1 MKKHLQRLA
10 LLVVFALGFLRL
22 TPAIGQVA
30 LLPLYQYNR
39 STTPYTEIT
48 GGVVLGTTASDD
60 QVFID
65 PAAPL
70 GGFSGATGVG
80 IPMGFDFVLNG
91 VTYDRIAINN
101 NGWIA
106 LGSSTLTPSVNTAGS
121 SYTPLSSTSAITP
134 AALAAKIAGFGV
146 DLQGQAG
153 PAGSPADSSTLR
165 VETIGTAPN
174 RVCVVQWKNYR
185 PYNATGTNLNFQ
197 IRMEEGTNRVVFHYG
212 TMSAGTGS
220 YSGMVGLRAEPA
232 ATATNYISLT
242 TSTTWASPSIST
254 AASQSMTLS
263 SAVLPASG
271 SSYSFSP
278 PAGTDLQAW
287 TILSPVAPLSGG
299 MSSPVTIRVR
309 NTGANPIT
317 SATLTY
323 EMGGGTPVTESWTGN
338 ITTGQTADHTF
349 SANATIPS
357 SNFSFSAWT
366 GNVNGAGPDAN
377 ANNDTVRQSY
387 LLAIAGGTYIVGPSA
402 TANYP
407 TVAAA
412 VSAISQAGITGSINF
427 LIEPGTYFSPTGGYD
442 LSSVVGSGGSTTIGF
457 SSLTGSAADVIL
469 YNDTTGTPSSARHTF
484 NISVPGVSFSSLT
497 FARANIGSS
506 TSAAL
511 NFNTGAHNASITGC
525 VFNDLLGTSNF
536 ASNAVRL
543 GDCNGVS
550 IIGNQFNDFYYSIYQ
565 SGNNGS
571 VGSAYSTGLQ
581 VISNTINRCR
591 YYGIYLISVSNC
603 LIQNNLLDQMHPT
616 ATFGYGIYF
625 SRCYKATVS
634 ENTIQG
640 LLPIYPI
647 YFFNYNGDPSNRNV
661 VINNVISGT
670 NLTASATHYPIY
682 FSASFSATATAPAN
696 PRDYANVANNT
707 VNYVVSST
715 STTAYG
721 LLHVLGSTTAAT
733 NGIIGVFNNI
743 FYAKAGAGATLP
755 TGIRG
760 IYISAAQAR
769 DSIQSNYNNIRL
781 EDNAGAPAARPL
793 VGVTTTAATN
803 YNTLAAW
810 TTASGRDANSVSIS
824 PNFASVTNA
833 IPSAQSMDNL
843 GTPLTYVT
851 IDRTGASRNAVT
863 PDLGAYEYTPSSVD
877 LGLVSVNAS
886 ASCPAAGQ
894 TMTATVRN
902 VGSSAFDFS
911 LDPATI
917 SVSVSGPIPQS
928 FTATINSGIL
938 DTASSMTITI
948 TNLLDL
954 SIGGTYTLAGNLS
967 VLTDGNVANN
977 SSTGNTIVQVANPS
991 PYTQDFN
998 TGTTIPAGFTTNMT
1012 RNATAGVGQTPG
1024 LRRNVYSTLTAELEG
1039 PLVGPVFAGDAFRFE
1054 YKITDW
1060 PSTWPGTAVP
1070 MGAGDTIKIFM
1081 SGDCGVT
1088 YSLADVITSSNHV
1101 TSNSF
1106 ARYTVPVPSSMVGSF
1121 VKVRISFRQ
1130 SSGLDVDF
1138 DLDNF
1143 QIVQPPAVDMGVVAI
1158 TSPNDG
1164 CGLSASSVVG
1174 VRVRNFG
1181 AAAQSNIPVFYSIN
1195 GGTAVNEVIPGPV
1208 NPGDTLT
1215 YYFATT
1221 ANLAVAGPYNFAA
1234 ATGSAGD
1241 GDPSNDGTNRLV
1253 TSYLLVSQFP
1263 YSQDFENGPAG
1274 WTVGGSNSSWALG
1287 APTGTVINSAGG
1299 GVASWVTNLAGN
1311 YNANEVSYIQSPCLS
1326 FASVFNAVLSM
1337 KVWWHGE
1344 AGWDGGQVQ
1353 YSLDGGY
1360 TWTVLGNGSSG
1371 LFNWYNDTLT
1381 FGPGVGRTVWTGN
1394 LATSN
1399 PPTSGGW
1406 VNARHSLAA
1415 LNFQPSV
1422 LLRVAYYSDGS
1433 VQYEGLG
1440 VDDISIDLP
1449 PAVDM
1454 GVIAVTAPVSGC
1466 VLGTQ
1471 EQVSVRLSNFG
1482 SAAQTNFPV
1491 SFSVNGATPV
1501 VETYQGTVNPGDTV
1515 QFTFATR
1522 ADLSLP
1528 GSYVVRGA
1536 TAMTNDAFP
1545 VNDGR
1550 NITVVNTF
1558 PQIVPIIADLN
1569 SGFPSFLQPSPA
1581 TNMTASANGVGR
1593 SGNLRYNVFSTLVA
1607 NLNTKLV
1614 GPLQP
1619 GHNLEFDYKITDWS
1633 GWVWPGVPTTLGA
1646 GDTIKI
1652 LVSNTCG
1659 QSYQLVDTI
1668 HAGNHVADTNYR
1680 TRTVSLA
1687 SFVGQ
1692 SIYVRI
1698 VFAQASGMDA
1708 YFDIDNFKIWNP
1720 LSPRILSIS
1729 QSTATC
1735 TPTAHSIDAQIALA
1749 PQGASL
1755 TQVNLQYDL
1764 TGLGYSSTPMTYNA
1778 ANDRWVGT
1786 VPAGSINVPVRY
1798 RVTALDASSLVDT
1811 SLPRT
1816 YTDNYL
1822 TVFAGNDT
1830 TVTPGDTA
1838 TLSASTTGFAS
1849 SSQLRAS
1856 TVGGNGSGGVTFNLR
1871 ARNTVT
1877 IDSILV
1883 PISGSTATTVDVW
1896 YSTSPINGAPTVAS
1910 PAWTQIVSG
1919 YSVTANNASLTPTN
1933 LVGIPMPA
1941 NFSMPSGAVY
1951 GFFVGCN
1958 GTMIYTTYA
1967 SQVDT
1972 FVDPNMVI
1980 YTGPN
1985 VGYGGSAPNPTFSTR
2000 QFCGAVSVRNPAAVS
2015 WMVQG
2020 TSTVLSTGPVFRVAP
2035 NATTTYVAMITDS
2048 VCTST
2053 DAVTVFT
2060 VGQNQVTGTFKY
2072 NNTPQTPMTNSTVQ
2086 CRDANNVVLMTA
2098 QTDATGAY
2106 SMSGMTNGTYTVT
2119 GVTSKPW
2126 GGVNSVDA
2134 LGIARS
2140 FTGAAPLVGL
2150 RVKAADVN
2158 GSNTIN
2164 SLDALTTSRRFS
2176 GSIATF
2182 TVGNW
2187 AYEAVPTTVAGGV
2200 TTRNIMALAYGDV
2213 NGSYQPNTALRLDPR
2228 MVAFNQGYMTASDLT
2243 ILPVRIDRAL
2253 SLGALSVV
2261 VELPA
2266 GVRAEAVRS
2275 ALIKGDFDFHQ
2286 NGNELRISWF
2296 SVDGVELSENDL
2308 LFSMELSGVS
2318 SLNAADLHFG
2328 ELSEAASPLAEVYP
2342 LVGLRMPRVSGV
2354 GQVVSLFPNPARDLS
2369 QIRVRL
2375 NSTADVAVRVLDARG
2390 RQVADFTRRLEAGT
2404 QVLDLVTEG
2413 WSEGQYRVEISVLEG
2428 KEVRQHGFRLQVRK

>member
-1 MKKHLQRLA
+1 MKKYLQRLA

-80 IPMGFDFVLNG
+80 FPMGFDFVLNG

-174 RVCVVQWKNYR
+174 RICVVQWKNYR

-323 EMGGGTPVTESWTGN
+323 EMGGGAPVTESWTGN

-442 LSSVVGSGGSTTIGF
+442 LSSVIGSGGSTTIGF

-536 ASNAVRL
+536 ASNAIRL

-550 IIGNQFNDFYYSIYQ
+550 IIGNQFNDFYNSIYQ
-565 SGNNGS
+565 TGNSGT
-571 VGSAYSTGLQ
+571 VGSAYSSGLQ

-591 YYGIYLISVSNC
+591 YNGIYLINVSNC
-603 LIQNNLLDQMHPT
+603 LVQNNLLDGMHPT

-670 NLTASATHYPIY
+670 NLTASATHYPIF

-721 LLHVLGSTTAAT
+721 LLHVSGSTTAAN

-760 IYISAAQAR
+760 IYITAAQAR

-793 VGVTTTAATN
+793 VGVTTTATTN
-803 YNTLAAW
+803 YSTLAAW

-833 IPSAQSMDNL
+833 IPSAQNMDNL

-1287 APTGTVINSAGG
+1287 APAGTVINAAGG
-1299 GVASWVTNLAGN
+1299 GTSSWVTNLAGN
-1311 YNANEVSYIQSPCLS
+1311 YNANEASYIQSPCLS
-1326 FASVFNAVLSM
+1326 FANVFNAVLNM
-1337 KVWWHGE
+1337 KVWWHAE

-1353 YSLDGGY
+1353 YSIDGGN
-1360 TWTVLGNGSSG
+1360 TWSVLGNGSSG

-1381 FGPGVGRTVWTGN
+1381 FGPATGRTVWTGN
-1394 LATSN
+1394 TATSL

-1422 LLRVAYYSDGS
+1422 LLRVAFYSDAS

-1466 VLGTQ
+1466 VLGAQ
-1471 EQVSVRLSNFG
+1471 EQVAVRISNFG

-1491 SFSVNGATPV
+1491 SYSVNGATPV

-1729 QSTATC
+1729 QTTATC
-1735 TPTAHSIDAQIALA
+1735 TPTNHDVEAQIAVA
-1749 PQGASL
+1749 AQGASL

-1871 ARNTVT
+1871 ARNTIT

-1951 GFFVGCN
+1951 GFFVGSSA
-1958 GTMIYTTYA
+1958 TMIYTTYA
-1967 SQVDT
+1967 SQIDT

-1985 VGYGGSAPNPTFSTR
+1985 IGYGGSAPNPTFSTR

-2072 NNTPQTPMTNSTVQ
+2072 NNTPQTPMTNSTVE
-2086 CRDANNVVLMTA
+2086 CRDANNVVLMSA

-2228 MVAFNQGYMTASDLT
+2228 MVALNQGYMTASDLT

-2354 GQVVSLFPNPARDLS
+2354 GQEVSLYPNPARDLS

-2390 RQVADFTRRLEAGT
+2390 RQVADFTRRMDAGY

>member
-1 MKKHLQRLA
+1 MKKYLQRLA
-10 LLVVFALGFLRL
+10 LLVVFTLGFLRL

-39 STTPYTEIT
+39 STTPFTEIT

-65 PAAPL
+65 PAVPL

-80 IPMGFDFVLNG
+80 FPMGFDFVLNG
-91 VTYDRIAINN
+91 VSYNRIAINN

-134 AALAAKIAGFGV
+134 AALAAKIAGFGI

-153 PAGSPADSSTLR
+153 PTGSPADSSTLR

-220 YSGMVGLRAEPA
+220 YNGMVGLRAEPA

-242 TSTTWASPSIST
+242 NSTAWASPSIST
-254 AASQSMTLS
+254 AASQTMTLS

-271 SSYSFSP
+271 SEYSFSP

-323 EMGGGTPVTESWTGN
+323 EMGGGAPVTESWTGN

-412 VSAISQAGITGSINF
+412 VSAIRQAGITGSINF

-497 FARANIGSS
+497 FARFNIGFS

-511 NFNTGAHNASITGC
+511 NFNTGAHNASVTGC
-525 VFNDLLGTSNF
+525 VFNDLLGTSNS

-565 SGNNGS
+565 SGNTGS

-647 YFFNYNGDPSNRNV
+647 YFINYNGDPSNRNV

-670 NLTASATHYPIY
+670 NLTASATHYPIF

-721 LLHVLGSTTAAT
+721 LLHVSGSTTAAT

-793 VGVTTTAATN
+793 VGVTTTATTN
-803 YNTLAAW
+803 YSTLAAW

-824 PNFASVTNA
+824 PNFASITNA

-843 GTPLTYVT
+843 GTPLAYVT
-851 IDRTGASRNAVT
+851 IDRSGASRNAVT
-863 PDLGAYEYTPSSVD
+863 PDLGAFEFTPSSTD
-877 LGLVSVNAS
+877 LSLASVNAS

-894 TMTATVRN
+894 PLTATIRN
-902 VGSSAFDFS
+902 VGASAFDFS
-911 LDPATI
+911 LDPATV
-917 SVSVSGPIPQS
+917 SVSVSGPIPQTFS
-928 FTATINSGIL
+928 VTINSGVL
-938 DTASSMTITI
+938 DTASIMTVTV

-954 SIGGTYTLAGNLS
+954 SIGGTYSLGANLS
-967 VLTDGNVANN
+967 ASTDGNVANN
-977 SSTGNTIVQVANPS
+977 ANTGTVVVQVANPS

-998 TGTTIPAGFTTNMT
+998 TGTAIPAGFTTSMFLNS
-1012 RNATAGVGQTPG
+1012 TAGVGQTPC
-1024 LRRNVYSTLTAELEG
+1024 LRGNVYGVNVANLDG
-1039 PLVGPVFAGDAFRFE
+1039 PLVGPVAAGDAFRFE

-1081 SGDCGVT
+1081 SGDCGISYTMV
-1088 YSLADVITSSNHV
+1088 DFITSANHV

-1106 ARYTVPVPSSMVGSF
+1106 ARYTVPVPSSMVGGF

-1138 DLDNF
+1138 DVDNF

-1181 AAAQSNIPVFYSIN
+1181 AAAQSNVPVFYSIN

-1241 GDPSNDGTNRLV
+1241 ADPSNDGTNRLV
-1253 TSYLLVSQFP
+1253 SSYLLVSQFP

-1274 WTVGGSNSSWALG
+1274 WTIGGSNPSWALG

-1299 GVASWVTNLAGN
+1299 GVASWVTNLSGN

-1326 FASVFNAVLSM
+1326 FASVFNAVLNM

-1353 YSLDGGY
+1353 YSLDGGN
-1360 TWTVLGNGSSG
+1360 TWTVLGDGSSG

-1471 EQVSVRLSNFG
+1471 EQVTVRLSNFG
-1482 SAAQTNFPV
+1482 SASQSNFPV
-1491 SFSVNGATPV
+1491 SYSVNGATPV
-1501 VETYQGTVNPGDTV
+1501 VETYVGTVNPGDTV

-1536 TAMTNDAFP
+1536 TALSNDAFP

-1550 NITVVNTF
+1550 NITAVNTF
-1558 PQIVPIIADLN
+1558 PNLVPIIANLN
-1569 SGFPSFLQPSPA
+1569 SGFPTFLQPSPA
-1581 TNMTASANGVGR
+1581 TNMTSAAAGVGQ

-1614 GPLQP
+1614 GPLQA
-1619 GHNLEFDYKITDWS
+1619 GHNLEFDYKITEWPS
-1633 GWVWPGVPTTLGA
+1633 AWPGIPSLLGA
-1646 GDTIKI
+1646 GDTIKVF
-1652 LVSNTCG
+1652 VSNTCG

-1668 HAGNHVADTNYR
+1668 HAGNHIPDTNYR

-1698 VFAQASGMDA
+1698 VFAQSSGIDV

-1735 TPTAHSIDAQIALA
+1735 TPTNHDVEAQILIA
-1749 PQGASL
+1749 PLGASL

-1798 RVTALDASSLVDT
+1798 RVTSLDASSLVDT

-1849 SSQLRAS
+1849 SSMLRAS
-1856 TVGGNGSGGVTFNLR
+1856 IDGGNGSGGVTFNLR
-1871 ARNTVT
+1871 ARNAITV
-1877 IDSILV
+1877 DSILV
-1883 PISGSTATTVDVW
+1883 PISGSAATTVDVW
-1896 YSTSPINGAPTVAS
+1896 YSTSPINGAPTVAA

-1919 YSVTANNASLTPTN
+1919 YSVTANNPSLTPTN
-1933 LVGIPMPA
+1933 LVGVPLPA
-1941 NFSMPSGAVY
+1941 NFSIPSGAVY

-1958 GTMIYTTYA
+1958 GTMIYTTFA

-2048 VCTST
+2048 VCTTT

-2060 VGQNQVTGTFKY
+2060 TGQNQVTGTFKY

-2176 GSIATF
+2176 GSIASF

-2286 NGNELRISWF
+2286 NGNELRVSWF

-2318 SLNAADLHFG
+2318 SLNADELHFG

-2342 LVGLRMPRVSGV
+2342 LVGLRMPRVSGA
-2354 GQVVSLFPNPARDLS
+2354 GQEVSLYPNPARDLS

-2375 NSTADVAVRVLDARG
+2375 NSTADVSVRVLDARG
-2390 RQVADFTRRLEAGT
+2390 RQVADFSRRLEAGT

>member
-1 MKKHLQRLA
+1 MVMSLLMFALA
-10 LLVVFALGFLRL
+10 LLWQTSAFA
-22 TPAIGQVA
+22 QVA
-30 LLPLYQYNR
+30 FLPLYQSGR
-39 STTPYTEIT
+39 VTGTYTEIS
-48 GGVVLGTTASDD
+48 GGVLVGTTTSDD
-60 QVFID
+60 QVFVD
-65 PAAPL
+65 PAVPA
-70 GGFSGATGVG
+70 GTSSGATGVG
-80 IPMGFDFVLNG
+80 FSIGFDFTFNG
-91 VTYDRIAINN
+91 VVYDRLAVNN
-101 NGWIA
+101 NGWIC
-106 LGSSTLTPSVNTAGS
+106 LGSSTLTPSVNTGGS
-121 SYTPLSSTSAITP
+121 SYTPLSSTTAITP
-134 AALAAKIAGFGV
+134 STLAAKISGLGM
-146 DLQGQAG
+146 DLQGQTN
-153 PAGSPADSSTLR
+153 SSIR
-165 VETIGTAPN
+165 IETVGTAPN
-174 RVCVVQWKNYR
+174 RVCVVQWKEYR
-185 PYNATGTNLNFQ
+185 AYNATGNNFNFQ
-197 IRMEEGTNRVVFHYG
+197 IRLVETTNTVEVAYG
-212 TMSAGTGS
+212 TMTAGTGI
-220 YSGMVGLRAEPA
+220 YTPMLGLRAEPA
-232 ATATNYISLT
+232 ATASNYLSLT
-242 TSTTWASPSIST
+242 SSTSWTNPSIST
-254 AASQSMTLS
+254 SAAGTMTLS
-263 SAVLPASG
+263 GAIFPASG
-271 SSYSFSP
+271 SVYTFSTP
-278 PAGTDLQAW
+278 TGTDLQAMS
-287 TILSPVAPLSGG
+287 LESPVPPLTGS
-299 MSSPVTIRVR
+299 MVAPVTLRIR
-309 NTGANPIT
+309 NTGLNPIT
-317 SATLTY
+317 SAIVGYQMT
-323 EMGGGTPVTESWTGN
+323 GGSTVLEAWSGN

-349 SANATIPS
+349 TTSLTTPATGS
-357 SNFSFSAWT
+357 FGVTGYVSNI
-366 GNVNGAGPDAN
+366 NGLGADAN
-377 ANNDTVRQSY
+377 QLNDTVSRNY
-387 LLAIAGGTYIVGPSA
+387 ILAMSGGTYVIGSSA
-402 TANYP
+402 TANFP
-407 TVAAA
+407 TVTAA
-412 VSAISQAGITGSINF
+412 VNAMRQGGITSSVNF

-442 LSSVVGSGGSTTIGF
+442 LSTIIGAGGSTTIGF

-469 YNDTTGTPSSARHTF
+469 YNDTTGSPSSARHTF

-497 FARANIGSS
+497 FARANIGST

-525 VFNDLLGTSNF
+525 VFNELLGTSNF
-536 ASNAVRL
+536 ASNAIRL
-543 GDCNGVS
+543 ADCNGVS

-565 SGNNGS
+565 SGNSGS

-647 YFFNYNGDPSNRNV
+647 YFFNYNGDPSNANV

-670 NLTASATHYPIY
+670 NLTASATHYPIF
-682 FSASFSATATAPAN
+682 FSPSFSATATAPAN

-721 LLHVLGSTTAAT
+721 LLHVSGSTTAAT

-743 FYAKAGAGATLP
+743 FYAKAGVGATLP

-760 IYISAAQAR
+760 IYISTTQAR

-833 IPSAQSMDNL
+833 IPSAQGMDNL
-843 GTPLTYVT
+843 GSPLTYVT
-851 IDRTGASRNAVT
+851 IDRTGAARNPVT

-877 LGLVSVNAS
+877 LGLVGVNAS

-902 VGSSAFDFS
+902 VGSSSFDFS

-917 SVSVSGPIPQS
+917 SVSVAGPIPQS

-938 DTASSMTITI
+938 DTASSMTVTI

-998 TGTTIPAGFTTNMT
+998 TGTTIPAGFTTTMT
-1012 RNATAGVGQTPG
+1012 RNATAGVGQTPC

-1039 PLVGPVFAGDAFRFE
+1039 PLVGPVAAGDAFRFE

-1081 SGDCGVT
+1081 SGDCGIT

-1106 ARYTVPVPSSMVGSF
+1106 ARYTVPVPSSMVGGF
-1121 VKVRISFRQ
+1121 VKVRIVFRQ
-1130 SSGLDVDF
+1130 LSGLDVDF

-1241 GDPSNDGTNRLV
+1241 ADPSNDGTNRLV

-1263 YSQDFENGPAG
+1263 YSQNFENGPAG
-1274 WTVGGSNSSWALG
+1274 WTVGGSNPSWALG
-1287 APTGTVINSAGG
+1287 APAATVINTAGG
-1299 GVASWVTNLAGN
+1299 GNASWVTNLTGL

-1326 FASVFNAVLSM
+1326 FATVFNAVLNM
-1337 KVWWHGE
+1337 KVWWHAE

-1353 YSLDGGY
+1353 YSINGGN
-1360 TWTVLGNGSSG
+1360 TWTVLGDLSSG
-1371 LFNWYNDTLT
+1371 LFNWYNQTLS
-1381 FGPGVGRTVWTGN
+1381 FGPGVGRNVWTGN
-1394 LATSN
+1394 TATGV

-1422 LLRVAYYSDGS
+1422 LLRVAFYSDGS

-1466 VLGTQ
+1466 VLGAQ

-1491 SFSVNGATPV
+1491 SYSVNGATPI
-1501 VETYQGTVNPGDTV
+1501 VETFQGTVNPGDTV
-1515 QFTFATR
+1515 QFNFATR

-1536 TAMTNDAFP
+1536 TALTNDAFP

-1558 PQIVPIIADLN
+1558 PNLVPIIANLN
-1569 SGFPSFLQPSPA
+1569 SGFPTFLQPSPA
-1581 TNMTASANGVGR
+1581 TNMTPAAAGVGQ

-1633 GWVWPGVPTTLGA
+1633 GWVWPGVPSTLGA
-1646 GDTIKI
+1646 GDTIKV

-1668 HAGNHVADTNYR
+1668 HAGNHIPDTNYR

-1729 QSTATC
+1729 QTTATC
-1735 TPTAHSIDAQIALA
+1735 TPTNHDVEAQIAVA
-1749 PQGASL
+1749 AQGASL

-1856 TVGGNGSGGVTFNLR
+1856 TDGGNGSGGVTFNLR
-1871 ARNTVT
+1871 ARNTIT

-1883 PISGSTATTVDVW
+1883 PLSGSTATTVDVW

-1919 YSVTANNASLTPTN
+1919 YSVTANNASLTSTN

-1951 GFFVGCN
+1951 GFFVGS
-1958 GTMIYTTYA
+1958 GSTMIYTTYA

-1972 FVDPNMVI
+1972 FVDANMVI

-2048 VCTST
+2048 VCTTT

-2060 VGQNQVTGTFKY
+2060 VGQNQITGTFKY

-2176 GSIATF
+2176 GSIASF

-2213 NGSYQPNTALRLDPR
+2213 NGSYQPSTALRLDSR
-2228 MVAFNQGYMTASDLT
+2228 MVALNQGYMTASDLT

-2296 SVDGVELSENDL
+2296 SVDGVELTENDL
-2308 LFSMELSGVS
+2308 LFSMELSGVN

-2354 GQVVSLFPNPARDLS
+2354 GQEVSLYPNPARDLS
-2369 QIRVRL
+2369 QVRVRL
-2375 NSTADVAVRVLDARG
+2375 NSTADVAVRVLDTRG
-2390 RQVADFTRRLEAGT
+2390 RQVADFTRRMDAGY
-2404 QVLDLVTEG
+2404 QVLDLVTED

>member
-1 MKKHLQRLA
+1 MVMSLLMFALA
-10 LLVVFALGFLRL
+10 LLWQ
-22 TPAIGQVA
+22 TSAIAQVA
-30 LLPLYQYNR
+30 LLPLYQNGRVTGTY
-39 STTPYTEIT
+39 SEIS
-48 GGVVLGTTASDD
+48 GGVLLGTTTSDD
-60 QVFID
+60 EVFVD
-65 PAAPL
+65 PTVPA
-70 GGFSGATGVG
+70 GTFSGATGVG
-80 IPMGFDFVLNG
+80 IPIGFDFTFNG
-91 VTYDRIAINN
+91 VVYDRLAVNN
-101 NGWIA
+101 NGWIC
-106 LGSSTLTPSVNTAGS
+106 LGSSTLTPAVSTVTTS
-121 SYTPLSSTSAITP
+121 SYTPLSTTSAITP
-134 AALAAKIAGFGV
+134 ASLVARIAGFAR
-146 DLQGQAG
+146 DLQGQTN
-153 PAGSPADSSTLR
+153 SSIR

-174 RVCVVQWKNYR
+174 RVCVVQWKEYR
-185 PYNATGTNLNFQ
+185 AWNATGNNFNFQ
-197 IRMEEGTNRVVFHYG
+197 IRLVETTNGVEVAFG

-220 YSGMVGLRAEPA
+220 YTGMLGLRAEPA
-232 ATATNYISLT
+232 ATATNYLSLS
-242 TSTTWASPSIST
+242 TSTSWTSPTVST
-254 AASQSMTLS
+254 SAAGTMTLS
-263 SAVLPASG
+263 STIFPASG
-271 SSYSFSP
+271 SVYTFSTP
-278 PAGTDLQAW
+278 SGTDLQAMS
-287 TILSPVAPLSGG
+287 LESPVPPLTGS
-299 MSSPVTIRVR
+299 MVAPVTLRIR
-309 NTGANPIT
+309 NTGLNPIT
-317 SATLTY
+317 SAIVGYQMT
-323 EMGGGTPVTESWTGN
+323 GGSTVLEAWSGN

-349 SANATIPS
+349 ATSLTTPATG
-357 SNFSFSAWT
+357 SFGVT
-366 GNVNGAGPDAN
+366 GYVGNINGLGADAN
-377 ANNDTVRQSY
+377 QLNDTVSRNY
-387 LLAIAGGTYIVGPSA
+387 ILAMSGGTYVIGSSA
-402 TANYP
+402 TANFP
-407 TVAAA
+407 TVTAA
-412 VSAISQAGITGSINF
+412 VDAMRQGGITGSMNF

-442 LSSVVGSGGSTTIGF
+442 LSSIIGAGGSTTIGF

-484 NISVPGVSFSSLT
+484 NVSVPGVSFSSLT
-497 FARANIGSS
+497 FARFNIGSS

-511 NFNTGAHNASITGC
+511 NFNTGAHNASVTGC
-525 VFNDLLGTSNF
+525 VFNDMLGTASF
-536 ASNAVRL
+536 SSNAIRM

-550 IIGNQFNDFYYSIYQ
+550 IIGNQFNDFYYNIYQ
-565 SGNNGS
+565 SGNSGA
-571 VGSAYSTGLQ
+571 VGSAYSSGLQ

-603 LIQNNLLDQMHPT
+603 LVQNNMLDQMHPT

-647 YFFNYNGDPSNRNV
+647 YFFNFNGDPANTNRV
-661 VINNVISGT
+661 VNNVISGT

-682 FSASFSATATAPAN
+682 LGASFSATATAPAN
-696 PRDYANVANNT
+696 SRDYADVAHNS
-707 VNYVVSST
+707 VNYQVSST

-721 LLHVLGSTTAAT
+721 LLHVAGSTTAA
-733 NGIIGVFNNI
+733 NNAIINVFNNI
-743 FYAKAGAGATLP
+743 FFAKAGAGATLP

-793 VGVTTTAATN
+793 VGVTTTATTN
-803 YNTLAAW
+803 YSTLSAW

-824 PNFASVTNA
+824 PNFASITNA

-843 GTPLTYVT
+843 GTPLAYVT
-851 IDRTGASRNAVT
+851 IDRSGASRNAVT
-863 PDLGAYEYTPSSVD
+863 PDLGAFEFTPSSTD
-877 LGLVSVNAS
+877 LSLASVNAT

-894 TMTATVRN
+894 PLTATIRN
-902 VGSSAFDFS
+902 VGASAFDFS

-917 SVSVSGPIPQS
+917 SVSVSGPIPQTFS
-928 FTATINSGIL
+928 VTINSGIL
-938 DTASSMTITI
+938 DTASNLTVNV

-954 SIGGTYTLAGNLS
+954 SIGGTYTLGGNLS
-967 VLTDGNVANN
+967 ASTDGNVANN
-977 SSTGNTIVQVANPS
+977 ANTGTVVVQVANPS

-998 TGTTIPAGFTTNMT
+998 TGTAVPAGFTTNMS
-1012 RNATAGVGQTPG
+1012 RNATAGVGQTPC
-1024 LRRNVYSTLTAELEG
+1024 LRRNVYGVNVADLDG
-1039 PLVGPVFAGDAFRFE
+1039 PLVGPVASGDAFRFE

-1081 SGDCGVT
+1081 SGDCGISYTLV
-1088 YSLADVITSSNHV
+1088 DFITSANHV
-1101 TSNSF
+1101 SSNAF
-1106 ARYTVPVPSSMVGSF
+1106 ARYTVPVPSSMVGGF
-1121 VKVRISFRQ
+1121 VKVRLNFRQ
-1130 SSGLDVDF
+1130 QSGLDVDF
-1138 DLDNF
+1138 DVDNF

-1164 CGLSASSVVG
+1164 CGLSASSVVS

-1181 AAAQSNIPVFYSIN
+1181 TAAQSNIPVFYSIN
-1195 GGTAVNEVIPGPV
+1195 GGTAINEVIPGPV
-1208 NPGDTLT
+1208 NPGDTMT
-1215 YYFATT
+1215 YSFATT
-1221 ANLAVAGPYNFAA
+1221 ANLAVAGPYNIAA
-1234 ATGSAGD
+1234 ATTSSND
-1241 GDPSNDGTNRLV
+1241 GDPANDGANRLV
-1253 TSYLLVSQFP
+1253 TSYLLVNQFP

-1274 WTVGGSNSSWALG
+1274 WTVGGSNPSWALG
-1287 APTGTVINSAGG
+1287 APTGTVINAAGG

-1311 YNANEVSYIQSPCLS
+1311 YNASEASYIQSPCLS
-1326 FASVFNAVLSM
+1326 FASVFNAVLNM
-1337 KVWWHGE
+1337 KVWWHAEVGY
-1344 AGWDGGQVQ
+1344 DGGQVQ
-1353 YSLDGGY
+1353 YSIDGGN
-1360 TWTVLGNGSSG
+1360 TWSVLGNGSSG

-1381 FGPGVGRTVWTGN
+1381 FGPAAGRTVWTGN
-1394 LATSN
+1394 TATSN

-1406 VNARHSLAA
+1406 VNVRHSLAA
-1415 LNFQPSV
+1415 LNFQSSV
-1422 LLRVAYYSDGS
+1422 LLRVAFYADNS

-1482 SAAQTNFPV
+1482 SASQSNFPV
-1491 SFSVNGATPV
+1491 SYSVNGATPV
-1501 VETYQGTVNPGDTV
+1501 VETYVGTVNPGDTV

-1536 TAMTNDAFP
+1536 TALSNDAFP

-1558 PQIVPIIADLN
+1558 PNIVPIIANLN
-1569 SGFPSFLQPSPA
+1569 SGFPTFLQPSPA
-1581 TNMTASANGVGR
+1581 TNMFASATGVGQ
-1593 SGNLRYNVFSTLVA
+1593 SGNLRYNVFSSLVA

-1614 GPLQP
+1614 GPLQA

-1633 GWVWPGVPTTLGA
+1633 GWVWPGIPSNLGA
-1646 GDTIKI
+1646 GDTIKVF
-1652 LVSNTCG
+1652 VSNTCG

-1668 HAGNHVADTNYR
+1668 HAGNHIPDTNYR

-1698 VFAQASGMDA
+1698 VFAQASGIDV
-1708 YFDIDNFKIWNP
+1708 YFDVDNFKIWNP

-1735 TPTAHSIDAQIALA
+1735 TPTNHDVEAQIAIA
-1749 PQGASL
+1749 AQGASL

-1838 TLSASTTGFAS
+1838 TLSATTTGFAS
-1849 SSQLRAS
+1849 SSMLRAS

-1871 ARNTVT
+1871 ARNAIT

-1919 YSVTANNASLTPTN
+1919 YSVTANNASLTPTS

-1951 GFFVGCN
+1951 GFYVGCS

-2000 QFCGAVSVRNPAAVS
+2000 QFCGAVSVRNPAAVA
-2015 WMVQG
+2015 WMAQG
-2020 TSTVLSTGPVFRVAP
+2020 SSTILSTGPVFRVAP

-2048 VCTST
+2048 VCTTT

-2086 CRDANNVVLMTA
+2086 CRDANNVVLLTA
-2098 QTDATGAY
+2098 QTDATGTY

-2119 GVTSKPW
+2119 GVTNKPW

-2176 GSIATF
+2176 GSIASF

-2261 VELPA
+2261 VELPV

-2318 SLNAADLHFG
+2318 SLNASDLHFG

-2354 GQVVSLFPNPARDLS
+2354 GQEVSLYPNPARDLS

-2390 RQVADFTRRLEAGT
+2390 RQVADFSRRMEAGY

>member
-1 MKKHLQRLA
+1 MKKHLHFLA
-10 LLVVFALGFLRL
+10 FALFALVFGLSAQAQTVYTVGTGTTVNTTTGYPAAYGNYWWGSRQQYMIRASELAALGATPGNIGSIAFDVATVVATPLQGYTIKMGTTSDTAFTTTAGWRSGL
-22 TPAIGQVA
+22 TTVYSGPATGYVPVSGWNTHLFTPAYFWDGMSNLVIEVCFNNSAYSSNAGTRMTA
-30 LLPLYQYNR
+30 TPWNSSMAYNADAAGICANSSVT
-39 STTPYTEIT
+39 STYLNRPNMQLSIT
-48 GGVVLGTTASDD
+48 G
-60 QVFID
+60 I
-65 PAAPL
+65 
-70 GGFSGATGVG
+70 VG
-80 IPMGFDFVLNG
+80 LD
-91 VTYDRIAINN
+91 
-101 NGWIA
+101 
-106 LGSSTLTPSVNTAGS
+106 
-121 SYTPLSSTSAITP
+121 
-134 AALAAKIAGFGV
+134 LAASSLIA
-146 DLQGQAG
+146 
-153 PAGSPADSSTLR
+153 
-165 VETIGTAPN
+165 
-174 RVCVVQWKNYR
+174 
-185 PYNATGTNLNFQ
+185 
-197 IRMEEGTNRVVFHYG
+197 
-212 TMSAGTGS
+212 
-220 YSGMVGLRAEPA
+220 
-232 ATATNYISLT
+232 
-242 TSTTWASPSIST
+242 
-254 AASQSMTLS
+254 
-263 SAVLPASG
+263 
-271 SSYSFSP
+271 
-278 PAGTDLQAW
+278 
-287 TILSPVAPLSGG
+287 PVAPMGG
-299 MSSPVTIRVR
+299 GASSPVTMQIM
-309 NTGANPIT
+309 NTASTTIT
-317 SATLTY
+317 SATLGY
-323 EMGGGTPVTESWTGN
+323 RMSGGSVVTQSWTGS
-338 ITTGQTADHTF
+338 IATGQTANFTF
-349 SANATIPS
+349 SSGITAPAS
-357 SNFSFSAWT
+357 GSFSISAF
-366 GNVNGAGPDAN
+366 VSN
-377 ANNDTVRQSY
+377 ANGLGADLNQANDTVSRTII
-387 LLAIAGGTYIVGPSA
+387 LAIPGGTYTIGASA

-407 TVAAA
+407 TVTAA
-412 VSAISQAGITGSINF
+412 VNAMRAGGITGSINF
-427 LIEPGTYFSPTGGYD
+427 LIEPGNYFSPSGGYD
-442 LSSVVGSGGSTTIGF
+442 LSGIIGAGGSTTIGF

-469 YNDTTGTPSSARHTF
+469 YNDTTSPASGTRHTF
-484 NISVPGVSFSSLT
+484 NVSVPGVSFSSLT
-497 FARANIGSS
+497 FARANIGST
-506 TSAAL
+506 TSAAINL
-511 NFNTGAHNASITGC
+511 NTGAHNASVTGC

-536 ASNAVRL
+536 ASNAIRM

-565 SGNNGS
+565 SGNSGT

-640 LLPIYPI
+640 VLPIYPI
-647 YFFNYNGDPSNRNV
+647 YFSNFNGDPSNKNRV
-661 VINNVISGT
+661 VNNVISGT
-670 NLTASATHYPIY
+670 NITATATHYPIY
-682 FSASFSATATAPAN
+682 FSASYSATATN
-696 PRDYANVANNT
+696 PSNSRDYADVAHNT

-715 STTAYG
+715 TTSAYG
-721 LLHVLGSTTAAT
+721 LLYVVGSSTPANNA
-733 NGIIGVFNNI
+733 IIGVYNNI

-760 IYISAAQAR
+760 IYISTTQAR

-793 VGVTTTAATN
+793 VGVTTTASTN
-803 YNTLAAW
+803 YSTLAAW

-824 PNFASVTNA
+824 PNFASVLNA
-833 IPSAQSMDNL
+833 IPSAQAMDNL

-851 IDRTGASRNAVT
+851 IDRTGASRNPVT
-863 PDLGAYEYTPSSVD
+863 PDLGAYEYTPSSID
-877 LGLVSVNAS
+877 LALAGLNA
-886 ASCPAAGQ
+886 AAACPAGGQ
-894 TMTATVRN
+894 TITATLRN
-902 VGSSAFDFS
+902 VGNTAFNFA

-1012 RNATAGVGQTPG
+1012 RNATAGVGQTG
-1024 LRRNVYSTLTAELEG
+1024 ALRYNVYSTLVANVDG
-1039 PLVGPVFAGDAFRFE
+1039 PLVGPVNAGDALRFE
-1054 YKITDW
+1054 YKVTAW
-1060 PSTWPGTAVP
+1060 SGWVWPGTPVAL
-1070 MGAGDTIKIFM
+1070 GAGDTIKIFL
-1081 SGDCGVT
+1081 SSDCGLS
-1088 YSLADVITSSNHV
+1088 YNLADIITSANHV
-1101 TSNSF
+1101 TSNGF
-1106 ARYTVPVPSSMVGSF
+1106 TRFTVPLSASMVGGF
-1121 VKVRISFRQ
+1121 VKARINFKQ
-1130 SSGLDVDF
+1130 VSGIDVYF
-1138 DLDNF
+1138 DVDNF

-1164 CGLSASSVVG
+1164 CGLSASSVVS
-1174 VRVRNFG
+1174 VRVKNFG
-1181 AAAQSNIPVFYSIN
+1181 TAAQTNIPVFYSIN
-1195 GGTAVNEVIPGPV
+1195 GGNAINEVIPGPV

-1215 YYFATT
+1215 YAFTAT
-1221 ANLAVAGPYNFAA
+1221 ANLAVAGPYNIAA
-1234 ATGSAGD
+1234 ATASAND
-1241 GDPSNDGTNRLV
+1241 GDPSNDGANRLV

-1263 YSQDFENGPAG
+1263 YSQGFENGPAG

-1287 APTGTVINSAGG
+1287 APAGTVINAAGG
-1299 GVASWVTNLAGN
+1299 GTSSWVTNLAGN
-1311 YNANEVSYIQSPCLS
+1311 YNANEASYIQSPCLS
-1326 FASVFNAVLSM
+1326 FANVFNAVLNM
-1337 KVWWHGE
+1337 KVWWHAE

-1353 YSLDGGY
+1353 YSIDGGN
-1360 TWTVLGNGSSG
+1360 TWSVLGNGSSG

-1381 FGPGVGRTVWTGN
+1381 FGPATGRTVWTGN
-1394 LATSN
+1394 TATSL

-1422 LLRVAYYSDGS
+1422 LLRVAFYSDGS

-1466 VLGTQ
+1466 VLGAQ
-1471 EQVSVRLSNFG
+1471 EQVAVRISNFG

-1491 SFSVNGATPV
+1491 SYSVNGATPV

-1558 PQIVPIIADLN
+1558 PLIVPIIADLN

-1593 SGNLRYNVFSTLVA
+1593 SGNLRYNVYSTLVA

-1633 GWVWPGVPTTLGA
+1633 GWVWPGVPSTLGA
-1646 GDTIKI
+1646 GDTIKV

-1698 VFAQASGMDA
+1698 QFRQTSGIDV

-1729 QSTATC
+1729 QTTATC
-1735 TPTAHSIDAQIALA
+1735 TPTAHQVDAQIAVA

-1838 TLSASTTGFAS
+1838 TLRATTTGFAS
-1849 SSQLRAS
+1849 SSMLRAS
-1856 TVGGNGSGGVTFNLR
+1856 LDGGNGSGGITFNLR
-1871 ARNTVT
+1871 ARNSIT

-1883 PISGSTATTVDVW
+1883 PLSGAAATTVDVW
-1896 YSTSPINGAPTVAS
+1896 YSTTPINGAPTIAS

-1951 GFFVGCN
+1951 GFFVGS
-1958 GTMIYTTYA
+1958 GSTMIYTTYT

-1985 VGYGGSAPNPTFSTR
+1985 VGYGGAAPNPTFSTR
-2000 QFCGAVSVRNPAAVS
+2000 QFCGAVSVRNPAAVA

-2035 NATTTYVAMITDS
+2035 SATTTYVAMITDS

-2086 CRDANNVVLMTA
+2086 CKDANNNVIMTA
-2098 QTDATGAY
+2098 PTDATGSY
-2106 SMSGMTNGTYTVT
+2106 TMSGMANGTYTVT
-2119 GVTSKPW
+2119 GITNKPW
-2126 GGVNSVDA
+2126 GGVTATDA
-2134 LGIARS
+2134 LVINRS
-2140 FTGAAPLVGL
+2140 IVGAAPLVGL
-2150 RVKAADVN
+2150 RLKAADVN
-2158 GSNTIN
+2158 GSNTTT
-2164 SLDALTTSRRFS
+2164 SVDALLVARRAN
-2176 GSIATF
+2176 GSISTF
-2182 TVGNW
+2182 AAGNW

-2200 TTRNIMALAYGDV
+2200 TTRNIMAICFGDA
-2213 NGSYQPNTALRLDPR
+2213 NGSYQPSTALRVDPKIFA
-2228 MVAFNQGYMTASDLT
+2228 VNQGVISSSDLT
-2243 ILPVRIDRAL
+2243 VVPVRIDRAL
-2253 SLGALSVV
+2253 ALGAMQINM
-2261 VELPA
+2261 ELPEGA
-2266 GVRAEAVRS
+2266 VVQGVRS
-2275 ALIKGDFDFHQ
+2275 ALRHGNFDFHQ
-2286 NGNELRISWF
+2286 EGNELRVSWYH
-2296 SVDGVELSENDL
+2296 VDGAQLSENDL
-2308 LFSMELSGVS
+2308 LFSMELAGLSA
-2318 SLNAADLHFG
+2318 LNASDLRFG
-2328 ELSEAASPLAEVYP
+2328 ELSEVASPLAELYP
-2342 LVGLRMPRVSGV
+2342 LVGLRLPRVLGADQGV
-2354 GQVVSLFPNPARDLS
+2354 SIFPNPTRDLS
-2369 QIRVRL
+2369 QLRL
-2375 NSTADVAVRVLDARG
+2375 NLIASSEVSLRVLDARG
-2390 RQVADFTRRLEAGT
+2390 RVVAAETRVLDAGVQSMDIRTESWSGGQYQVEVTIMAGSETRRESL
-2404 QVLDLVTEG
+2404 
-2413 WSEGQYRVEISVLEG
+2413 
-2428 KEVRQHGFRLQVRK
+2428 RLNVRK

>member
-1 MKKHLQRLA
+1 M
-10 LLVVFALGFLRL
+10 
-22 TPAIGQVA
+22 GQTA
-30 LLPLYQYNR
+30 LLPLYQFNR
-39 STTPYTEIT
+39 STTPYTEIS
-48 GGVVLGTTASDD
+48 GGVVLGTTTTDD
-60 QVFID
+60 QVFVD
-65 PAAPL
+65 PNAPL
-70 GGFSGATGVG
+70 GVSSGATGVG
-80 IPMGFDFVLNG
+80 FPIGFDFVLNG
-91 VTYDRIAINN
+91 VTYDRLAINA
-101 NGWIA
+101 NGWIC
-106 LGSSTLTPSVNTAGS
+106 LGTSTLTPSVNTAGS
-121 SYTPLSSTSAITP
+121 SYTPLTSTSAITP
-134 AALAAKIAGFGV
+134 AALAAKIAGFGL
-146 DLQGQAG
+146 DLQGQVG
-153 PAGSPADSSTLR
+153 PAGSTADSSTLR

-174 RVCVVQWKNYR
+174 RVCVVQWKNFR
-185 PYNATGTNLNFQ
+185 PYNASGTNLNFQ

-232 ATATNYISLT
+232 ATATNYISM
-242 TSTTWASPSIST
+242 TSSTSWLSPALST
-254 AASQSMTLS
+254 AASQTMTLS

-377 ANNDTVRQSY
+377 PSNDTVRQSY
-387 LLAIAGGTYIVGPSA
+387 LLAISGGTYIVGPSA

-412 VSAISQAGITGSINF
+412 VSAIRQAGITGSINF
-427 LIEPGTYFSPTGGYD
+427 LIEPGTYFAPAGGYD
-442 LSSVVGSGGSTTIGF
+442 LSGIIGAGGSTTIGF

-469 YNDTTGTPSSARHTF
+469 YNDTTSPASGARHTF
-484 NISVPGVSFSSLT
+484 NVSVPGVSFSSLT
-497 FARANIGSS
+497 FARANIGST
-506 TSAAL
+506 TSAAINL
-511 NFNTGAHNASITGC
+511 NTGAHNASVTGC
-525 VFNDLLGTSNF
+525 VFNDLHGASTF
-536 ASNAVRL
+536 ASNAIRM
-543 GDCNGVS
+543 GDCNGMS
-550 IIGNQFNDFYYSIYQ
+550 IIGNQFNDFYRAIFQ
-565 SGNNGS
+565 AGNSGT
-571 VGSAYSTGLQ
+571 VGSAYSTGLSI
-581 VISNTINRCR
+581 ISNTITRSR
-591 YYGIYLISVSNC
+591 YEGINLASVSNV
-603 LIQNNLLDQMHPT
+603 LIQNNLLDDIHPT
-616 ATFGYGIYF
+616 ATSAFYGIYI
-625 SRCYKATVS
+625 SRCYKTTVS

-640 LLPIYPI
+640 RLPTYPI
-647 YFFNYNGDPSNRNV
+647 RLFNANGDLTNSNRVLNNV
-661 VINNVISGT
+661 VSGF
-670 NLTASATHYPIY
+670 NQ
-682 FSASFSATATAPAN
+682 SATAIAYPISISGSYSATAVNPSN
-696 PRDYANVANNT
+696 PRDYVDVANNS
-707 VNYVVSST
+707 VNYVVNTTSTTSYGLFQIDGST
-715 STTAYG
+715 STMFG
-721 LLHVLGSTTAAT
+721 RI
-733 NGIIGVFNNI
+733 NFFNNI
-743 FYAKAGAGATLP
+743 LFSRAAAGASVP
-755 TGIRG
+755 TGLRG
-760 IYISAAQAR
+760 LYIANAFGR
-769 DSIQSNYNNIRL
+769 DSLLSNYNNIRL

-793 VGVTTTAATN
+793 VGVTTSAATN

-833 IPSAQSMDNL
+833 IPSAQTMDNL
-843 GTPLTYVT
+843 GTPLAYVT
-851 IDRTGASRNAVT
+851 IDRTGGSRNPVT
-863 PDLGAYEYTPSSVD
+863 PDLGAFEYTPSSID
-877 LGLVSVNAS
+877 LALAGLNA
-886 ASCPAAGQ
+886 AAACPAAGQ
-894 TMTATVRN
+894 AMTATIRN
-902 VGSSAFDFS
+902 VGNTAFNFA

-917 SVSVSGPIPQS
+917 SVSVAGPIPQS

-938 DTASSMTITI
+938 DTASTMTITV

-954 SIGGTYTLAGNLS
+954 SVGGTYALS
-967 VLTDGNVANN
+967 GSLVASTDGNTANN
-977 SSTGNTIVQVANPS
+977 AATGTTVVQVAYPS
-991 PYTQDFN
+991 PFVEDFN
-998 TGTTIPAGFTTNMT
+998 SGTTVPAGFTTNMS
-1012 RNATAGVGQTPG
+1012 RNATAGVGQSAC
-1024 LRRNVYSTLTAELEG
+1024 LRYNVYSTLIANMDG
-1039 PLVGPVFAGDAFRFE
+1039 PLVGPVVAGDALRFE
-1054 YKITDW
+1054 YKVTAW
-1060 PSTWPGTAVP
+1060 SGWVWPGTAVAL
-1070 MGAGDTIKIFM
+1070 GAGDTIKIFL
-1081 SGDCGVT
+1081 SSDCGLNYT
-1088 YSLADVITSSNHV
+1088 LADIITSANHA
-1101 TSNSF
+1101 TGNSYS
-1106 ARYTVPVPSSMVGSF
+1106 RYTVPLPSSMAGGF
-1121 VKVRISFRQ
+1121 VKVRLNFKQ
-1130 SSGLDVDF
+1130 ASGIDVYF
-1138 DLDNF
+1138 DVDNF

-1158 TSPNDG
+1158 TSPSDG

-1174 VRVRNFG
+1174 VRVKNFG
-1181 AAAQSNIPVFYSIN
+1181 AAAQSNIPVYYSVN
-1195 GGTAVNEVIPGPV
+1195 GGNAVNEVIPGPV

-1234 ATGSAGD
+1234 ATASSGD
-1241 GDPSNDGTNRLV
+1241 ADPSNDGANRLV
-1253 TSYLLVSQFP
+1253 TSYLLVNQFP

-1274 WTVGGSNSSWALG
+1274 WTTGGANSSWALG
-1287 APTGTVINSAGG
+1287 APAGTVINSAGG
-1299 GVASWVTNLAGN
+1299 GTASWVTNLAGN
-1311 YNANEVSYIQSPCLS
+1311 YNANEASYIQSPCLS
-1326 FASVFNAVLSM
+1326 FASVFNAVLNM
-1337 KVWWHGE
+1337 KVWWHAE

-1353 YSLDGGY
+1353 YSLDGGN

-1381 FGPGVGRTVWTGN
+1381 FGPAVGRTVWTGN
-1394 LATSN
+1394 TATGL

-1422 LLRVAYYSDGS
+1422 LLRVAFYSDGS

-1454 GVIAVTAPVSGC
+1454 GVIAVTSPVSGC

-1471 EQVSVRLSNFG
+1471 EQVSVRISNFG
-1482 SAAQTNFPV
+1482 SASQSNFPV
-1491 SFSVNGATPV
+1491 SYSVNGATPV
-1501 VETYQGTVNPGDTV
+1501 VETYTGTVNPGDTV
-1515 QFTFATR
+1515 QYNFATR

-1536 TAMTNDAFP
+1536 TALANDAFP

-1558 PQIVPIIADLN
+1558 PQIVPIIANLN

-1581 TNMTASANGVGR
+1581 TNMTSAAAGVGQ
-1593 SGNLRYNVFSTLVA
+1593 SGNLRYNVWSTSVA

-1614 GPLQP
+1614 GPIQA
-1619 GHNLEFDYKITDWS
+1619 GHSLEFDYKITDWS
-1633 GWVWPGVPTTLGA
+1633 GWVWPGVPTILGA
-1646 GDTIKI
+1646 GDTIKV

-1668 HAGNHVADTNYR
+1668 HAGNHIPDTNYR

-1698 VFAQASGMDA
+1698 VFAQASGIDA

-1720 LSPRILSIS
+1720 LSPRILSVS

-1735 TPTAHSIDAQIALA
+1735 TPTAHQVDAQIAVA

-1764 TGLGYSSTPMTYNA
+1764 TGLGYSSTPMAYNA
-1778 ANDRWVGT
+1778 ANDRWEGT

-1849 SSQLRAS
+1849 SSMLRAS
-1856 TVGGNGSGGVTFNLR
+1856 TQGGNGSGGITFNLR
-1871 ARNTVT
+1871 ARNAIT

-1883 PISGSTATTVDVW
+1883 PLSGTLASSVDIW
-1896 YSTSPINGAPTVAS
+1896 YSTTPIAGPPTVAS
-1910 PAWTQIVSG
+1910 PAWTQIVTG
-1919 YSVTANNASLTPTN
+1919 YSVTPSSGTFPNN

-1951 GFFVGCN
+1951 GFFVGA
-1958 GTMIYTTYA
+1958 TSTITYTTYS

-1985 VGYGGSAPNPTFSTR
+1985 VGYGGAAPNPTFSTR
-2000 QFCGAVSVRNPAAVS
+2000 QFCGAVSVRNPAAVA
-2015 WMVQG
+2015 WMAQG
-2020 TSTVLSTGPVFRVAP
+2020 TTTVLGTGPVFRVAP
-2035 NATTTYVAMITDS
+2035 SATTTYVAMITDS

-2086 CRDANNVVLMTA
+2086 CKDANNNVIMTA
-2098 QTDATGAY
+2098 PTDATGSY
-2106 SMSGMTNGTYTVT
+2106 TMSGMANGTYTVT
-2119 GVTSKPW
+2119 GITSKPW
-2126 GGVNSVDA
+2126 GGVTAVDA

-2140 FTGAAPLVGL
+2140 FTGSAPLTGL
-2150 RVKAADVN
+2150 RLKAADVN
-2158 GSNTIN
+2158 GSNTIT
-2164 SLDALTTSRRFS
+2164 SLDALTTTRRFT
-2176 GSIATF
+2176 GSVASF
-2182 TVGNW
+2182 NVGNW

-2200 TTRNIMALAYGDV
+2200 TTRNIMALAFGDV
-2213 NGSYQPNTALRLDPR
+2213 NGSYQPNTALRLDPKLFA
-2228 MVAFNQGYMTASDLT
+2228 VNQGTVLASELT
-2243 ILPVRIDRAL
+2243 QVPVRIDRAL
-2253 SLGALSVV
+2253 NLGALSVV
-2261 VELPA
+2261 LELPE
-2266 GVRAEAVRS
+2266 GVRVREVRS
-2275 ALIKGDFDFHQ
+2275 AFRDGFMDFHQ
-2286 NGNELRISWF
+2286 NANELRIGWF
-2296 SVDGVELSENDL
+2296 AVEGASLNQNDL
-2308 LFSMELSGVS
+2308 LFTLELEGVA
-2318 SLNAADLHFG
+2318 SLDAGDLRFG
-2328 ELSEAASPLAEVYP
+2328 ELSEAASPLAEIYP
-2342 LVGLRMPRVSGV
+2342 LVGLRFPRVL
-2354 GQVVSLFPNPARDLS
+2354 QANQELTLFPNPARDLS
-2369 QIRVRL
+2369 QIRVNL
-2375 NSTADVAVRVLDARG
+2375 NAEAQVSYRVMDAVGRV
-2390 RQVADFTRRLEAGT
+2390 VSSDFRSLSAGINL
-2404 QVLDLVTEG
+2404 LDLRTDT
-2413 WSEGQYRVEISVLEG
+2413 WSEGQYQVEVTLTQGQESR
-2428 KEVRQHGFRLQVRK
+2428 KESFRLQVRK

>member
-1 MKKHLQRLA
+1 
-10 LLVVFALGFLRL
+10 
-22 TPAIGQVA
+22 
-30 LLPLYQYNR
+30 
-39 STTPYTEIT
+39 
-48 GGVVLGTTASDD
+48 
-60 QVFID
+60 
-65 PAAPL
+65 
-70 GGFSGATGVG
+70 
-80 IPMGFDFVLNG
+80 
-91 VTYDRIAINN
+91 
-101 NGWIA
+101 
-106 LGSSTLTPSVNTAGS
+106 
-121 SYTPLSSTSAITP
+121 
-134 AALAAKIAGFGV
+134 
-146 DLQGQAG
+146 
-153 PAGSPADSSTLR
+153 
-165 VETIGTAPN
+165 
-174 RVCVVQWKNYR
+174 
-185 PYNATGTNLNFQ
+185 
-197 IRMEEGTNRVVFHYG
+197 
-212 TMSAGTGS
+212 
-220 YSGMVGLRAEPA
+220 
-232 ATATNYISLT
+232 
-242 TSTTWASPSIST
+242 
-254 AASQSMTLS
+254 
-263 SAVLPASG
+263 
-271 SSYSFSP
+271 
-278 PAGTDLQAW
+278 
-287 TILSPVAPLSGG
+287 
-299 MSSPVTIRVR
+299 
-309 NTGANPIT
+309 
-317 SATLTY
+317 
-323 EMGGGTPVTESWTGN
+323 
-338 ITTGQTADHTF
+338 
-349 SANATIPS
+349 
-357 SNFSFSAWT
+357 
-366 GNVNGAGPDAN
+366 
-377 ANNDTVRQSY
+377 
-387 LLAIAGGTYIVGPSA
+387 
-402 TANYP
+402 
-407 TVAAA
+407 
-412 VSAISQAGITGSINF
+412 
-427 LIEPGTYFSPTGGYD
+427 
-442 LSSVVGSGGSTTIGF
+442 
-457 SSLTGSAADVIL
+457 
-469 YNDTTGTPSSARHTF
+469 
-484 NISVPGVSFSSLT
+484 
-497 FARANIGSS
+497 
-506 TSAAL
+506 
-511 NFNTGAHNASITGC
+511 
-525 VFNDLLGTSNF
+525 
-536 ASNAVRL
+536 
-543 GDCNGVS
+543 
-550 IIGNQFNDFYYSIYQ
+550 
-565 SGNNGS
+565 
-571 VGSAYSTGLQ
+571 
-581 VISNTINRCR
+581 
-591 YYGIYLISVSNC
+591 
-603 LIQNNLLDQMHPT
+603 
-616 ATFGYGIYF
+616 
-625 SRCYKATVS
+625 
-634 ENTIQG
+634 
-640 LLPIYPI
+640 
-647 YFFNYNGDPSNRNV
+647 
-661 VINNVISGT
+661 
-670 NLTASATHYPIY
+670 
-682 FSASFSATATAPAN
+682 
-696 PRDYANVANNT
+696 
-707 VNYVVSST
+707 
-715 STTAYG
+715 
-721 LLHVLGSTTAAT
+721 
-733 NGIIGVFNNI
+733 
-743 FYAKAGAGATLP
+743 
-755 TGIRG
+755 
-760 IYISAAQAR
+760 
-769 DSIQSNYNNIRL
+769 
-781 EDNAGAPAARPL
+781 
-793 VGVTTTAATN
+793 
-803 YNTLAAW
+803 
-810 TTASGRDANSVSIS
+810 
-824 PNFASVTNA
+824 
-833 IPSAQSMDNL
+833 
-843 GTPLTYVT
+843 
-851 IDRTGASRNAVT
+851 
-863 PDLGAYEYTPSSVD
+863 
-877 LGLVSVNAS
+877 
-886 ASCPAAGQ
+886 
-894 TMTATVRN
+894 
-902 VGSSAFDFS
+902 
-911 LDPATI
+911 
-917 SVSVSGPIPQS
+917 
-928 FTATINSGIL
+928 
-938 DTASSMTITI
+938 
-948 TNLLDL
+948 
-954 SIGGTYTLAGNLS
+954 
-967 VLTDGNVANN
+967 
-977 SSTGNTIVQVANPS
+977 
-991 PYTQDFN
+991 
-998 TGTTIPAGFTTNMT
+998 MT
-1012 RNATAGVGQTPG
+1012 RNATAGVGQTPC
-1024 LRRNVYSTLTAELEG
+1024 LRRNVYGTLTADLDG
-1039 PLVGPVFAGDAFRFE
+1039 PLVGPVAAGDAFRFE

-1081 SGDCGVT
+1081 SGDCGISYTMV
-1088 YSLADVITSSNHV
+1088 DFITSANHV
-1101 TSNSF
+1101 SSNAF

-1287 APTGTVINSAGG
+1287 APAGTVINAAGG
-1299 GVASWVTNLAGN
+1299 GTASWVTNLAGN
-1311 YNANEVSYIQSPCLS
+1311 YNANEASYIQSPCLS
-1326 FASVFNAVLSM
+1326 FANVFNAVLNM
-1337 KVWWHGE
+1337 KVWWHAE

-1353 YSLDGGY
+1353 YSIDGGN
-1360 TWTVLGNGSSG
+1360 TWSVLGNGSSG

-1381 FGPGVGRTVWTGN
+1381 FGPATGRTVWTGN
-1394 LATSN
+1394 TATSL

-1422 LLRVAYYSDGS
+1422 LLRVAFYSDGS

-1454 GVIAVTAPVSGC
+1454 GVIAVNAPVSGC
-1466 VLGTQ
+1466 VLGAQ
-1471 EQVSVRLSNFG
+1471 EQVAVRISNFG

-1491 SFSVNGATPV
+1491 SYSVNGATPV

-1698 VFAQASGMDA
+1698 VFAQASGMDV

-1749 PQGASL
+1749 AQGASL

-1764 TGLGYSSTPMTYNA
+1764 TGLGYSSTPMSYNA
-1778 ANDRWVGT
+1778 GTDRWEGT

-1871 ARNTVT
+1871 ARNTIT

-1883 PISGSTATTVDVW
+1883 PLSGSTATTVDVW

-2086 CRDANNVVLMTA
+2086 CRDANNVVLMSA

-2176 GSIATF
+2176 GSIASF

-2342 LVGLRMPRVSGV
+2342 LVGLRMPRVSGA
-2354 GQVVSLFPNPARDLS
+2354 GQEVSLYPNPARDLS
-2369 QIRVRL
+2369 QVRVRL

>member
-1 MKKHLQRLA
+1 MKKYLQRLA

-65 PAAPL
+65 PAVPL

-80 IPMGFDFVLNG
+80 FPMGFDFVLNG
-91 VTYDRIAINN
+91 VSYNRIAINN

-174 RVCVVQWKNYR
+174 RICVVQWKNYR

-287 TILSPVAPLSGG
+287 TILSPVAPLSAG

-323 EMGGGTPVTESWTGN
+323 EMGGGAPVTESWTGN

-536 ASNAVRL
+536 ASNAIRL

-581 VISNTINRCR
+581 VISNTVNRCR

-603 LIQNNLLDQMHPT
+603 LIQNNLLDQMHPA

-647 YFFNYNGDPSNRNV
+647 YFANFNGDPSNANV

-670 NLTASATHYPIY
+670 NLTASATHYPIF

-696 PRDYANVANNT
+696 PRDYANVAHNT

-721 LLHVLGSTTAAT
+721 LLHVSGSTTAAT

-760 IYISAAQAR
+760 IYITTTQAR

-1241 GDPSNDGTNRLV
+1241 ADPSNDGTNRLV
-1253 TSYLLVSQFP
+1253 SSYLLVSQFP

-1287 APTGTVINSAGG
+1287 APAGTVINAAGG
-1299 GVASWVTNLAGN
+1299 GTASWVTNLAGN
-1311 YNANEVSYIQSPCLS
+1311 YNANEASYIQSPCLS
-1326 FASVFNAVLSM
+1326 FANVFNAVLNM
-1337 KVWWHGE
+1337 KVWWHAE

-1353 YSLDGGY
+1353 YSIDGGN
-1360 TWTVLGNGSSG
+1360 TWSVLGNGSSG

-1381 FGPGVGRTVWTGN
+1381 FGPATGRTVWTGN
-1394 LATSN
+1394 TATSL

-1422 LLRVAYYSDGS
+1422 LLRVAFYSDGS

-1466 VLGTQ
+1466 VLGAQ
-1471 EQVSVRLSNFG
+1471 EQVAVRISNFG
-1482 SAAQTNFPV
+1482 SVAQTNFPV
-1491 SFSVNGATPV
+1491 SYSVNGATPV

-1515 QFTFATR
+1515 QFNFATR

-1536 TAMTNDAFP
+1536 TALTNDAFP

-1633 GWVWPGVPTTLGA
+1633 GWVWPGVPSTLGA
-1646 GDTIKI
+1646 GDTIKV

-1856 TVGGNGSGGVTFNLR
+1856 TDGGNGSGGVTFNLR
-1871 ARNTVT
+1871 ARNTIT

-1883 PISGSTATTVDVW
+1883 PLSGSTATTVDVW

-1951 GFFVGCN
+1951 GFFVGS
-1958 GTMIYTTYA
+1958 GSTMIYTTYA

-2176 GSIATF
+2176 GSIASF

-2213 NGSYQPNTALRLDPR
+2213 NGSYQPNTALRMDPR

-2342 LVGLRMPRVSGV
+2342 LVGLRMPRVSGA
-2354 GQVVSLFPNPARDLS
+2354 GQEVSLYPNPARDLS
-2369 QIRVRL
+2369 QVRVRL

>member
-1 MKKHLQRLA
+1 MVMSLLMLA
-10 LLVVFALGFLRL
+10 LTLLWQTSAFAQ
-22 TPAIGQVA
+22 AA
-30 LLPLYQYNR
+30 LLPLYQNGLVAGTY
-39 STTPYTEIT
+39 SEIS
-48 GGVVLGTTASDD
+48 GGVLFGTTTSDD
-60 QVFID
+60 EVFVD
-65 PAAPL
+65 PTVPAGA
-70 GGFSGATGVG
+70 FSGATGVG
-80 IPMGFDFVLNG
+80 IPIGFDFTFNG
-91 VTYDRIAINN
+91 VVYDRLAVNA
-101 NGWIA
+101 NGWIC
-106 LGSSTLTPSVNTAGS
+106 LGSSTLTPSVNTGGS
-121 SYTPLSSTSAITP
+121 SYTPLSSTTAITP
-134 AALAAKIAGFGV
+134 SALAAKIAGFAR
-146 DLQGQAG
+146 DLQGQTN
-153 PAGSPADSSTLR
+153 SSIR

-174 RVCVVQWKNYR
+174 RVCVVQWKEYR
-185 PYNATGTNLNFQ
+185 AYGATGNNYNFQ
-197 IRMEEGTNRVVFHYG
+197 IRLVETSNGVEVAFG

-220 YSGMVGLRAEPA
+220 YTGMLGLRAEPA
-232 ATATNYISLT
+232 ATATNYLSLS
-242 TSTTWASPSIST
+242 TSTSWTSPTVST
-254 AASQSMTLS
+254 SAAGTMTLTGS
-263 SAVLPASG
+263 IFPASG
-271 SSYSFSP
+271 SVYTFSTP
-278 PAGTDLQAW
+278 SGTDLQAMS
-287 TILSPVAPLSGG
+287 LESPVPPLTGS
-299 MSSPVTIRVR
+299 MVAPVTLRIR
-309 NTGANPIT
+309 NTGLNPIT
-317 SATLTY
+317 SAIVGYQMT
-323 EMGGGTPVTESWTGN
+323 GGSTVLEAWSGN

-349 SANATIPS
+349 ATSLTTPAAG
-357 SNFSFSAWT
+357 SFGVT
-366 GNVNGAGPDAN
+366 GYVGNINGLGADAN
-377 ANNDTVRQSY
+377 QLNDTVSRNY
-387 LLAIAGGTYIVGPSA
+387 ILALSGGTYVIGAST
-402 TANYP
+402 TANFP
-407 TVAAA
+407 TVTAA
-412 VSAISQAGITGSINF
+412 VDAMTQAGITGSMNF
-427 LIEPGTYFSPTGGYD
+427 LIEPGTYFSPAGGYN
-442 LSSVVGSGGSTTIGF
+442 LASIIGAGGSTTIGF

-536 ASNAVRL
+536 ASNAIRL

-647 YFFNYNGDPSNRNV
+647 YFFNYNGDPSNANV

-670 NLTASATHYPIY
+670 NLTASATHYPIF

-721 LLHVLGSTTAAT
+721 LLHVSGSTTAAN

-760 IYISAAQAR
+760 IYITAAQAR

-793 VGVTTTAATN
+793 VGVTTTATTN
-803 YNTLAAW
+803 YSTLAAW

-824 PNFASVTNA
+824 PNFASITNA
-833 IPSAQSMDNL
+833 IPSAQNMDNL
-843 GTPLTYVT
+843 GTPLAYVT
-851 IDRTGASRNAVT
+851 IDRSGASRNVVT

-998 TGTTIPAGFTTNMT
+998 TGTTIPAGFNTNMA
-1012 RNATAGVGQTPG
+1012 RNATAGVGQTPC
-1024 LRRNVYSTLTAELEG
+1024 LRLNVWSSTVANLDG
-1039 PLVGPVFAGDAFRFE
+1039 PLVGPVAAGDAFRFE

-1060 PSTWPGTAVP
+1060 PSTWPGTAVA

-1081 SGDCGVT
+1081 SGDCGISYTMV
-1088 YSLADVITSSNHV
+1088 DFITSANHV

-1106 ARYTVPVPSSMVGSF
+1106 ARYTVPVPSSMVGGF
-1121 VKVRISFRQ
+1121 VKVRLNFRQ
-1130 SSGLDVDF
+1130 QSGLDVDF
-1138 DLDNF
+1138 DVDNF

-1208 NPGDTLT
+1208 NPGDTLS

-1253 TSYLLVSQFP
+1253 NSYLLVNQFP

-1287 APTGTVINSAGG
+1287 APAGTVINAAGG
-1299 GVASWVTNLAGN
+1299 GTASWVTNLAGN
-1311 YNANEVSYIQSPCLS
+1311 YNANEASYIQSPCLS
-1326 FASVFNAVLSM
+1326 FANVFNAVLNM
-1337 KVWWHGE
+1337 KVWWHAE

-1353 YSLDGGY
+1353 YSIDGGN

-1433 VQYEGLG
+1433 GQYEGLG

-1491 SFSVNGATPV
+1491 SYSVNGATPV

-1536 TAMTNDAFP
+1536 TALSNDAFP

-1550 NITVVNTF
+1550 NITAVNTF
-1558 PQIVPIIADLN
+1558 PNLVPIIANLN
-1569 SGFPSFLQPSPA
+1569 SGFPTFLQPSPA
-1581 TNMTASANGVGR
+1581 TNMFAAATGVGQ
-1593 SGNLRYNVFSTLVA
+1593 SGNLRYNVFSSLVA

-1614 GPLQP
+1614 GPLQA

-1633 GWVWPGVPTTLGA
+1633 GWVWPGIPSNLGA
-1646 GDTIKI
+1646 GDTIKVF
-1652 LVSNTCG
+1652 VSNTCG

-1668 HAGNHVADTNYR
+1668 HAGNHIPDTNYR

-1698 VFAQASGMDA
+1698 VFAQASGIDV

-1735 TPTAHSIDAQIALA
+1735 TPTNHDVEAQILIA

-1764 TGLGYSSTPMTYNA
+1764 TGLGYSSTPMTFNA
-1778 ANDRWVGT
+1778 TNDRWVGT

-1871 ARNTVT
+1871 ARNTIT

-1883 PISGSTATTVDVW
+1883 PLSGSTATTVDVW

-1941 NFSMPSGAVY
+1941 NFSMPSGAIY
-1951 GFFVGCN
+1951 GFFVGS
-1958 GTMIYTTYA
+1958 GSTMIYTTYA

-2048 VCTST
+2048 VCTTT

-2060 VGQNQVTGTFKY
+2060 TGQNQVTGTFKY
-2072 NNTPQTPMTNSTVQ
+2072 NNTPQTPMTNSIVE
-2086 CRDANNVVLMTA
+2086 CRDANNVVLLTA
-2098 QTDATGAY
+2098 QTDATGTY

-2354 GQVVSLFPNPARDLS
+2354 GQEVSLFPNPARDLS

>member
-1 MKKHLQRLA
+1 
-10 LLVVFALGFLRL
+10 
-22 TPAIGQVA
+22 
-30 LLPLYQYNR
+30 
-39 STTPYTEIT
+39 
-48 GGVVLGTTASDD
+48 
-60 QVFID
+60 
-65 PAAPL
+65 
-70 GGFSGATGVG
+70 
-80 IPMGFDFVLNG
+80 
-91 VTYDRIAINN
+91 
-101 NGWIA
+101 
-106 LGSSTLTPSVNTAGS
+106 
-121 SYTPLSSTSAITP
+121 
-134 AALAAKIAGFGV
+134 
-146 DLQGQAG
+146 
-153 PAGSPADSSTLR
+153 
-165 VETIGTAPN
+165 
-174 RVCVVQWKNYR
+174 
-185 PYNATGTNLNFQ
+185 
-197 IRMEEGTNRVVFHYG
+197 
-212 TMSAGTGS
+212 
-220 YSGMVGLRAEPA
+220 
-232 ATATNYISLT
+232 
-242 TSTTWASPSIST
+242 
-254 AASQSMTLS
+254 
-263 SAVLPASG
+263 
-271 SSYSFSP
+271 
-278 PAGTDLQAW
+278 
-287 TILSPVAPLSGG
+287 
-299 MSSPVTIRVR
+299 
-309 NTGANPIT
+309 
-317 SATLTY
+317 
-323 EMGGGTPVTESWTGN
+323 
-338 ITTGQTADHTF
+338 
-349 SANATIPS
+349 
-357 SNFSFSAWT
+357 
-366 GNVNGAGPDAN
+366 
-377 ANNDTVRQSY
+377 
-387 LLAIAGGTYIVGPSA
+387 
-402 TANYP
+402 
-407 TVAAA
+407 
-412 VSAISQAGITGSINF
+412 
-427 LIEPGTYFSPTGGYD
+427 
-442 LSSVVGSGGSTTIGF
+442 
-457 SSLTGSAADVIL
+457 
-469 YNDTTGTPSSARHTF
+469 
-484 NISVPGVSFSSLT
+484 
-497 FARANIGSS
+497 
-506 TSAAL
+506 
-511 NFNTGAHNASITGC
+511 
-525 VFNDLLGTSNF
+525 
-536 ASNAVRL
+536 
-543 GDCNGVS
+543 
-550 IIGNQFNDFYYSIYQ
+550 
-565 SGNNGS
+565 
-571 VGSAYSTGLQ
+571 
-581 VISNTINRCR
+581 
-591 YYGIYLISVSNC
+591 
-603 LIQNNLLDQMHPT
+603 
-616 ATFGYGIYF
+616 
-625 SRCYKATVS
+625 
-634 ENTIQG
+634 
-640 LLPIYPI
+640 
-647 YFFNYNGDPSNRNV
+647 
-661 VINNVISGT
+661 
-670 NLTASATHYPIY
+670 
-682 FSASFSATATAPAN
+682 
-696 PRDYANVANNT
+696 
-707 VNYVVSST
+707 
-715 STTAYG
+715 
-721 LLHVLGSTTAAT
+721 
-733 NGIIGVFNNI
+733 
-743 FYAKAGAGATLP
+743 
-755 TGIRG
+755 
-760 IYISAAQAR
+760 
-769 DSIQSNYNNIRL
+769 
-781 EDNAGAPAARPL
+781 
-793 VGVTTTAATN
+793 
-803 YNTLAAW
+803 
-810 TTASGRDANSVSIS
+810 
-824 PNFASVTNA
+824 
-833 IPSAQSMDNL
+833 
-843 GTPLTYVT
+843 
-851 IDRTGASRNAVT
+851 
-863 PDLGAYEYTPSSVD
+863 
-877 LGLVSVNAS
+877 
-886 ASCPAAGQ
+886 
-894 TMTATVRN
+894 
-902 VGSSAFDFS
+902 
-911 LDPATI
+911 
-917 SVSVSGPIPQS
+917 
-928 FTATINSGIL
+928 
-938 DTASSMTITI
+938 
-948 TNLLDL
+948 
-954 SIGGTYTLAGNLS
+954 
-967 VLTDGNVANN
+967 
-977 SSTGNTIVQVANPS
+977 
-991 PYTQDFN
+991 
-998 TGTTIPAGFTTNMT
+998 
-1012 RNATAGVGQTPG
+1012 
-1024 LRRNVYSTLTAELEG
+1024 
-1039 PLVGPVFAGDAFRFE
+1039 
-1054 YKITDW
+1054 
-1060 PSTWPGTAVP
+1060 

-1081 SGDCGVT
+1081 SGDCGIS
-1088 YSLADVITSSNHV
+1088 YSLVDFITSANHV
-1101 TSNSF
+1101 SSNSF
-1106 ARYTVPVPSSMVGSF
+1106 DRYTVPVPASMAGGF

-1130 SSGLDVDF
+1130 FSGLDVNF

-1143 QIVQPPAVDMGVVAI
+1143 QIVQPPAVDMGIVAI
-1158 TSPNDG
+1158 TSPSDG

-1181 AAAQSNIPVFYSIN
+1181 SAAQSNIPVFYSIN

-1241 GDPSNDGTNRLV
+1241 AYPSNDGRNRLV
-1253 TSYLLVSQFP
+1253 TSYLLVNQFP

-1274 WTVGGSNSSWALG
+1274 WTTGGANSSWELG
-1287 APTGTVINSAGG
+1287 LPSGNVINSAGG
-1299 GVASWVTNLAGN
+1299 GSNSWVTNLDTGL
-1311 YNANEVSYIQSPCLS
+1311 YNPNEASYIQSPCLN
-1326 FASVFNAVLSM
+1326 FANVFNAVLNM
-1337 KVWWHGE
+1337 KVWWHAE

-1353 YSLDGGY
+1353 YSIDGGN
-1360 TWTVLGNGSSG
+1360 TWSVLGNGSSG

-1381 FGPGVGRTVWTGN
+1381 FGPATGRTVWTGN
-1394 LATSN
+1394 TATSL

-1422 LLRVAYYSDGS
+1422 LLRVAFYSDAS
-1433 VQYEGLG
+1433 IQYEGLG

-1491 SFSVNGATPV
+1491 SYSVNGATPV

-1633 GWVWPGVPTTLGA
+1633 GWVWPGVPSTLGA
-1646 GDTIKI
+1646 GDTIKV

-1698 VFAQASGMDA
+1698 QFRQTSGIDV

-1749 PQGASL
+1749 AQGASL

-1871 ARNTVT
+1871 ARNTIT

-1951 GFFVGCN
+1951 GFFVGS
-1958 GTMIYTTYA
+1958 GSTMIYTTYA

-2072 NNTPQTPMTNSTVQ
+2072 NNTPQTPMTNSTVE
-2086 CRDANNVVLMTA
+2086 CRDANNVVLMSA

-2176 GSIATF
+2176 GSIASF

-2342 LVGLRMPRVSGV
+2342 LVGLRMPRVSGA
-2354 GQVVSLFPNPARDLS
+2354 GQEVSLYPNPARDLS
-2369 QIRVRL
+2369 QVRVRL

>member
-1 MKKHLQRLA
+1 MKKYLQRLA

-60 QVFID
+60 QVYID

-80 IPMGFDFVLNG
+80 FPMGFDFVLNG

-121 SYTPLSSTSAITP
+121 AYTPISSTSAITP

-174 RVCVVQWKNYR
+174 RICVVQWKNYR

-323 EMGGGTPVTESWTGN
+323 EMGGGAPVTESWTGN

-442 LSSVVGSGGSTTIGF
+442 LSGIIGAGGSTTIGF

-550 IIGNQFNDFYYSIYQ
+550 IIGNQFNDFYNSIYQ
-565 SGNNGS
+565 TGNSGT
-571 VGSAYSTGLQ
+571 VGSAYSSGLQ

-591 YYGIYLISVSNC
+591 YNGIYLINVSNC
-603 LIQNNLLDQMHPT
+603 LVQNNLLDGMHPT

-670 NLTASATHYPIY
+670 NLTASATHYPIF

-696 PRDYANVANNT
+696 PRDYANVAHNT

-721 LLHVLGSTTAAT
+721 LLHVSGSTTAAN

-760 IYISAAQAR
+760 IYITAAQAR

-793 VGVTTTAATN
+793 VGVTTTATTN
-803 YNTLAAW
+803 YSTLAAW

-833 IPSAQSMDNL
+833 IPSAQNMDNL

-998 TGTTIPAGFTTNMT
+998 TGTTIPAGFTTNMI
-1012 RNATAGVGQTPG
+1012 RNATAGVGQTPC
-1024 LRRNVYSTLTAELEG
+1024 LRRNVFGTLTADLDG
-1039 PLVGPVFAGDAFRFE
+1039 PLVGPVAAGDAFRFE

-1287 APTGTVINSAGG
+1287 APAGTVINAAGG
-1299 GVASWVTNLAGN
+1299 GTASWVTNLAGN
-1311 YNANEVSYIQSPCLS
+1311 YNANEASYIQSPCLS
-1326 FASVFNAVLSM
+1326 FANVFNAVLNM
-1337 KVWWHGE
+1337 KVWWHAE

-1353 YSLDGGY
+1353 YSIDGGN
-1360 TWTVLGNGSSG
+1360 TWSVLGNGSSG

-1381 FGPGVGRTVWTGN
+1381 FGPATGRTVWSGN
-1394 LATSN
+1394 TATSL

-1422 LLRVAYYSDGS
+1422 LLRVAFYSDAS

-1466 VLGTQ
+1466 VLGAQ
-1471 EQVSVRLSNFG
+1471 EQVAVRISNFG

-1491 SFSVNGATPV
+1491 SYSVNGATPV

-1633 GWVWPGVPTTLGA
+1633 GWVWPGVPSTLGA
-1646 GDTIKI
+1646 GDTIKV

-1729 QSTATC
+1729 QTTATC
-1735 TPTAHSIDAQIALA
+1735 TPTNHDVEAQIAVA
-1749 PQGASL
+1749 AQGASL

-1871 ARNTVT
+1871 ARNTIT

-1883 PISGSTATTVDVW
+1883 PLSGSTATTVDVW

-1951 GFFVGCN
+1951 GFFVGS
-1958 GTMIYTTYA
+1958 GSTMIYTTYA

-2072 NNTPQTPMTNSTVQ
+2072 NNTPQTPMTNSTVE
-2086 CRDANNVVLMTA
+2086 CRDANNVVLMSA

-2176 GSIATF
+2176 GSIASF

-2213 NGSYQPNTALRLDPR
+2213 NGSYQPNTALRMDPR

-2342 LVGLRMPRVSGV
+2342 LVGLRMPRVSGA
-2354 GQVVSLFPNPARDLS
+2354 GQEVSLYPNPARDLS

-2390 RQVADFTRRLEAGT
+2390 RQVADFTRRMDAGY

>member
-1 MKKHLQRLA
+1 MKKHLRLLA
-10 LLVVFALGFLRL
+10 FALFALVFGLSAQAQTVYTVGTGTAVNTTSGYPAAYGNYWYGSRQQYMIRASELVALGATPGNIGSIAFDVATLVATPLEGYTIKMGTTSDTAFTTTAGWRSGL
-22 TPAIGQVA
+22 TTVYSGPATGYVPVSGWNTHLFTPAYFWDGMSNLVIEVCFNNSGYLNNA
-30 LLPLYQYNR
+30 GTRMTATSWNSAMAYNADA
-39 STTPYTEIT
+39 S
-48 GGVVLGTTASDD
+48 GVCA
-60 QVFID
+60 
-65 PAAPL
+65 
-70 GGFSGATGVG
+70 
-80 IPMGFDFVLNG
+80 
-91 VTYDRIAINN
+91 NN
-101 NGWIA
+101 SV
-106 LGSSTLTPSVNTAGS
+106 SSTYLNRPNMQ
-121 SYTPLSSTSAITP
+121 LS
-134 AALAAKIAGFGV
+134 IAGIAGV
-146 DLQGQAG
+146 DL
-153 PAGSPADSSTLR
+153 
-165 VETIGTAPN
+165 
-174 RVCVVQWKNYR
+174 
-185 PYNATGTNLNFQ
+185 
-197 IRMEEGTNRVVFHYG
+197 
-212 TMSAGTGS
+212 
-220 YSGMVGLRAEPA
+220 
-232 ATATNYISLT
+232 
-242 TSTTWASPSIST
+242 
-254 AASQSMTLS
+254 AASSLI
-263 SAVLPASG
+263 A
-271 SSYSFSP
+271 
-278 PAGTDLQAW
+278 
-287 TILSPVAPLSGG
+287 PVAPMGG
-299 MSSPVTIRVR
+299 GATAPVTLRIM
-309 NTGANPIT
+309 NTASTTIT
-317 SATLTY
+317 SATLGY
-323 EMGGGTPVTESWTGN
+323 QMSGGSVVTESWTGS
-338 ITTGQTADHTF
+338 IATGQTADHTF
-349 SANATIPS
+349 ASAITAPAS
-357 SNFSFSAWT
+357 GSFSISAF
-366 GNVNGAGPDAN
+366 VSN
-377 ANNDTVRQSY
+377 ANGLGADLNQANDTVSRTII
-387 LLAIAGGTYIVGPSA
+387 LAIPSGTYTIGASA

-407 TVAAA
+407 TVTAA
-412 VSAISQAGITGSINF
+412 VNAMRAGGITGSINF
-427 LIEPGTYFSPTGGYD
+427 LIEPGTYFSPSGGYD
-442 LSSVVGSGGSTTIGF
+442 LSGIIGAGGSTTIGF

-536 ASNAVRL
+536 ASNAIRL

-647 YFFNYNGDPSNRNV
+647 YFFNYNGDPSNANV

-670 NLTASATHYPIY
+670 NLTASATHYPIF

-707 VNYVVSST
+707 VNYVVNST

-721 LLHVLGSTTAAT
+721 LLHVSGSTTAAT

-793 VGVTTTAATN
+793 VGVTTTATTN
-803 YNTLAAW
+803 YSTLAAW

-824 PNFASVTNA
+824 PNFASIANA
-833 IPSAQSMDNL
+833 IPSAQNMDNL

-851 IDRTGASRNAVT
+851 IDRIGASRNAVT

-998 TGTTIPAGFTTNMT
+998 TGTTIPAGFTTTMF
-1012 RNATAGVGQTPG
+1012 RNATAGVGQTPC
-1024 LRRNVYSTLTAELEG
+1024 LRRNVYGTLTADLDG
-1039 PLVGPVFAGDAFRFE
+1039 PLVGPVAAGDAFRFE

-1081 SGDCGVT
+1081 SGDCGISYTMV
-1088 YSLADVITSSNHV
+1088 DFITSANHV
-1101 TSNSF
+1101 SSNAF

-1326 FASVFNAVLSM
+1326 FASVFNAVLNM
-1337 KVWWHGE
+1337 KVWWHAE

-1353 YSLDGGY
+1353 YSIDGGN

-1491 SFSVNGATPV
+1491 SYSVNGATPV

-1536 TAMTNDAFP
+1536 TALSNDAFP

-1550 NITVVNTF
+1550 NITAVNTF

-1729 QSTATC
+1729 QTTATC
-1735 TPTAHSIDAQIALA
+1735 TPTNHDVEAQIAVA
-1749 PQGASL
+1749 AQGASL

-1856 TVGGNGSGGVTFNLR
+1856 TDGGNGSGGVTFNLR
-1871 ARNTVT
+1871 ARNTIT

-1883 PISGSTATTVDVW
+1883 PLSGSTATTVDVW

-1951 GFFVGCN
+1951 GFFVGS
-1958 GTMIYTTYA
+1958 GSTMIYTTYA

-2176 GSIATF
+2176 GSIASF

-2213 NGSYQPNTALRLDPR
+2213 NGSYQPNTALRMDPR

-2354 GQVVSLFPNPARDLS
+2354 GQEVSLFPNPARDLS